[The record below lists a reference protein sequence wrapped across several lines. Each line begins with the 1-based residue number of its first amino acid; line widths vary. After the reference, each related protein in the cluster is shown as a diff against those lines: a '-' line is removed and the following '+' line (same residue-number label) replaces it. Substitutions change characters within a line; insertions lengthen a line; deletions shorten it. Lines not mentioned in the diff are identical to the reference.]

1 MKNQAPIPYVPPTIT
16 TYGTVR
22 EFTRGTGG
30 TTAADVLPCTPGSFR
45 SNKPSGVTC
54 KTAG

>member
-1 MKNQAPIPYVPPTIT
+1 MKNQAPIPYAPPTIT

-30 TTAADVLPCTPGSFR
+30 TTQADVLPCTPGSFR